1 LVQEEE
7 GPDGGWGWV
16 VLVASFICLC
26 VLDGVAYTFGVFLD
40 PLLVEMGGGRGQ
52 ISSAGE
58 HLNLLYR
65 HFLSK
70 AFLDPLVVEMGA
82 AGDKSHQQVNLLTF

>member
-1 LVQEEE
+1 
-7 GPDGGWGWV
+7 V

-52 ISSAGE
+52 ISSAGL
-58 HLNLLYR
+58 HSLDRKMSSDILFSDVMGKVFVCLVLVTGTILYI
-65 HFLSK
+65 LYYIK
-70 AFLDPLVVEMGA
+70 L
-82 AGDKSHQQVNLLTF
+82 